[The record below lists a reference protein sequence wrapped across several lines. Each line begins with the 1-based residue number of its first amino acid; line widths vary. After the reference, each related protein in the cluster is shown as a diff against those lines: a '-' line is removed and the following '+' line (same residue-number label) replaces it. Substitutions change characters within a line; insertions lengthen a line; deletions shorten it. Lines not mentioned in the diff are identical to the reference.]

1 MADSDYPVLERARV
15 RELDRVA
22 IEELGLP
29 GVVLMENA
37 GRGAAEALRRE
48 LPEHLEQVVVLCGA
62 GNNGGDGYV
71 VARHLFETGSR
82 VVVLETAAPEAL
94 APDAA
99 VFRRVAVALGIE
111 THLVGEPEALEAC
124 CALLQGP
131 TLFVDALLG
140 TGFQGRLRSG
150 AAALLTV
157 CGDWVR
163 RWGTPVAA
171 LDAPSGLD
179 VDTGEVDPACLPADL
194 TLTFAALKPALAG
207 PRPSAQAGRVVLVG
221 IGAPRVAYERVM

>member
-1 MADSDYPVLERARV
+1 MPDLDPPVLERARV

-37 GRGAAEALRRE
+37 GRGAAEAIRRE
-48 LPEHLEQVVVLCGA
+48 LPEHLARVVVLCGA

-71 VARHLFETGSR
+71 VARHLLESGSR
-82 VVVLETAAPEAL
+82 VVVLETAPPEAL

-111 THLVGEPEALEAC
+111 THPVGEPEALEAC
-124 CALLQGP
+124 CALLQSP

-150 AAALLTV
+150 AAALLTA
-157 CGDWVR
+157 CTGWVR
-163 RWGTPVAA
+163 RWGARVAA
-171 LDAPSGLD
+171 LDTPSGLD
-179 VDTGEVDPACLPADL
+179 VDTGEADPACLPADL

-207 PRPSAQAGRVVLVG
+207 PRPAPQAGRVVLVG
-221 IGAPRVAYERVM
+221 IGAPRAAYERVM